1 MPPKRKDNPPLGNSS
16 LPKVQKRANSKVI
29 SSGNKGIVTINVNSD
44 VWKGIDVDQID
55 EDDDHADPVPSTSTN
70 KGRNTSNV

>member
-1 MPPKRKDNPPLGNSS
+1 MCLSSHLSRNKMPPKRKDNPPIGNPS

-44 VWKGIDVDQID
+44 VWKGIDDDQID
-55 EDDDHADPVPSTSTN
+55 EDD
-70 KGRNTSNV
+70 

>member
-1 MPPKRKDNPPLGNSS
+1 MPPKRKDNPPIGNPS

-44 VWKGIDVDQID
+44 VWKGIDDDQID
-55 EDDDHADPVPSTSTN
+55 EDD
-70 KGRNTSNV
+70 